1 MVSDNKLKL
10 DSFKAQAD
18 AIMLETMKKGADLC
32 PLLFL
37 PTIPYLAFLGVC
49 VMMIVSQ

>member
-18 AIMLETMKKGADLC
+18 AIMLETMQKGADLC
-32 PLLFL
+32 PLLFAR
-37 PTIPYLAFLGVC
+37 PMAYLDCYYEL
-49 VMMIVSQ
+49 